1 MAQGTDSQKRGKPAR
16 GWGTGAVPTA
26 RPGAEHPAP
35 RTPSSGAPGADRRH
49 RNELRREPCLDQVIA
64 CQALVAPREVS
75 GRAGQALSLNCWYAP
90 GYQGYNKYWCRG
102 ASRDS
107 CRKVVET
114 AGREAPRQH
123 GRVSIADN
131 HVFCLVLLTLEELSE
146 EDAGS
151 YWCGVERVGR
161 DIMTPVTIRVLP
173 ARPRTTPDASVRAV
187 PANPAA
193 TPSPWLSDATPEL
206 LSTANSTNA
215 TATGPPWSALSA
227 PVPTAV
233 LLSLL
238 AVAGSAGL
246 VYALWRRREGKGTQG
261 CHCAHPGHSRTHLG
275 SRAGQELGGFVACA
289 ALPRLFLLPP
299 DLQRPPGAVRSK
311 PKDWAQPHHTASAR
325 RAPPRDHRSPRAPP
339 AAAALGHP
347 CVPGGT
353 AGAPRAG
360 PAAP

>member
-246 VYALWRRREGKGTQG
+246 VYALWRRRE
-261 CHCAHPGHSRTHLG
+261 
-275 SRAGQELGGFVACA
+275 
-289 ALPRLFLLPP
+289 